1 MQIIQYSVTKESAT
15 KDAEPIILKMY
26 NFMIIGS
33 LLFNKGGGT
42 NRKIVVVEFADNEK
56 QSLIKNELQ
65 NTIFLF

>member
-33 LLFNKGGGT
+33 LLFNKGGGN